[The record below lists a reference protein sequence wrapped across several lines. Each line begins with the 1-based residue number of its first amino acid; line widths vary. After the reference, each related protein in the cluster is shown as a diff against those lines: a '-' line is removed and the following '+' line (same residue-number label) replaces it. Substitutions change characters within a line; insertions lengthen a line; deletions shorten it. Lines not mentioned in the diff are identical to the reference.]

1 MSHLLDVNVL
11 LAAIWTI
18 HPHYSVTDAWLR
30 HKRVVVCPIVELGFL
45 RISSNS
51 KAPFNVSMADARKAL
66 EKFLSETNA
75 ARISDD
81 LPALDSKAAT
91 SEMVTDSYLADLAEK
106 HGFKLATLDTGI
118 KHRAVELV
126 S

>member
-11 LAAIWTI
+11 LAAIWTN
-18 HPHYSVTDAWLR
+18 HSRYSVTDAWLKE
-30 HKRVVVCPIVELGFL
+30 KRVVVSPIVELGFL
-45 RISSNS
+45 RISTNA

-66 EKFLSETNA
+66 EKFLSDTNA
-75 ARISDD
+75 ARIPDD
-81 LPALDSKAAT
+81 LPALDSKADK
-91 SEMVTDSYLADLAEK
+91 SERVTDLYLADLAEK

-118 KHRAVELV
+118 KHLAVELI